1 MRRSPSVGT
10 VRTELH
16 TELRKGAYEEASK
29 GGHENVCVIMHS
41 EVHARVRM
49 NAHKDVRKDAYKNA
63 WARTR
68 MHANMDTRMHT
79 KVQVHTQGDT
89 AAHLGRVN
97 RDAGALVRQ
106 QQQYEEEQAQQL
118 EASRAECRAANEQ
131 LARVRAAL
139 CCLRGGLGEVH
150 GCREVAQLLGAP
162 SSELLALA
170 LMKWCAGSSAFV
182 QGKHEVGVAG
192 PANKHNFACISWPS
206 GTLQF
211 VCVSSFQGRLGA
223 SAESCNITPV
233 PACSCAYSFLGQPEA
248 SLGSRR

>member
-150 GCREVAQLLGAP
+150 GCREVAQL
-162 SSELLALA
+162 
-170 LMKWCAGSSAFV
+170 
-182 QGKHEVGVAG
+182 
-192 PANKHNFACISWPS
+192 
-206 GTLQF
+206 
-211 VCVSSFQGRLGA
+211 GRLGA

-248 SLGSRR
+248 SLGSRRVKSAHTELMQAANRCI